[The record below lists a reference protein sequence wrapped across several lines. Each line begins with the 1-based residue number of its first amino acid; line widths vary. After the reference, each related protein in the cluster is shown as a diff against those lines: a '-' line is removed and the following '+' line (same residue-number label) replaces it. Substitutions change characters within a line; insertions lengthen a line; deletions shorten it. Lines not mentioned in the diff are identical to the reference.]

1 MSVLQN
7 IKCPK
12 HLNLVRRLHV
22 YRNIIFILLDDAE
35 RFTQCQVNQREMSAI
50 PIRATSLMILTR
62 PVMYKIS
69 M

>member
-7 IKCPK
+7 IKCSK

-22 YRNIIFILLDDAE
+22 YRNIIFIYLDDAE

-50 PIRATSLMILTR
+50 PIRAISLMILTR
-62 PVMYKIS
+62 PVMYKLS

>member
-7 IKCPK
+7 VKRSK
-12 HLNLVRRLHV
+12 HLNLLLHLHV
-22 YRNIIFILLDDAE
+22 YRNIIFILLDDAA

-50 PIRATSLMILTR
+50 PIRTTSLMILTR
-62 PVMYKIS
+62 PVMYKLS